1 MHIAAAKV
9 TNDVLLPG
17 LNKLHSALKAKAEEF
32 QAIIKIG
39 RTHTQ
44 VCCGMNTSQLY
55 FFTMQ
60 VRKPINTILL
70 YFSWLFFKSV
80 LFL

>member
-1 MHIAAAKV
+1 MHVAAAQV

-17 LNKLHSALKAKAEEF
+17 LIKLHDALKAKAEQF

-44 VCCGMNTSQLY
+44 VRKLHIHMNYQP
-55 FFTMQ
+55 FIFC
-60 VRKPINTILL
+60 ILEI
-70 YFSWLFFKSV
+70 SITV
-80 LFL
+80 NC

>member
-1 MHIAAAKV
+1 MHVAAAKV

-17 LNKLHSALKAKAEEF
+17 LKKLHDALKAKAEEF

-44 VCCGMNTSQLY
+44 VH
-55 FFTMQ
+55 
-60 VRKPINTILL
+60 LL
-70 YFSWLFFKSV
+70 LF
-80 LFL
+80 